1 MAGHEPEKGEVN
13 VQTPTERLHDD
24 IREDKD
30 CTDKLLECTSECDPT
45 DTECKTECVEEYK
58 ECELPWEDDVYWSSK
73 ALDQLDEIN
82 EMKPLNDMNVDEGEL
97 ISELLQI
104 AALLGGTAER
114 TQTVNSTGR
123 SSNKIIIEYNV
134 TNTTTD

>member
-30 CTDKLLECTSECDPT
+30 CTDKLLECTTECDPT
-45 DTECKTECVEEYK
+45 DTECKSDCVEEYK
-58 ECELPWEDDVYWSSK
+58 ECDLPWEDDVQMTYEEDK
-73 ALDQLDEIN
+73 FM
-82 EMKPLNDMNVDEGEL
+82 EMDEGEL
-97 ISELLQI
+97 VSELLQI
-104 AALLGGTAER
+104 ASLLGGTVER
-114 TQTVNSTGR
+114 TQTLDSTGR